1 MSTKPDVLAVG
12 HDGLDLMNVGATLG
26 QHWRKLLLVPI
37 LVTGLAAA
45 ATYLIKP
52 IFTAQTTFLPPQQ
65 QQGGASGALASLGPL
80 AALAGI
86 GGSKT
91 PADQYVSLMQSIT
104 VSDRLI
110 DQFKLIEVYDE
121 DYRVEARKKLAKRV
135 MMLVGKKDGLIRVEV
150 EDTDPARAAA
160 MANQYIEELRRLTG
174 SLAITEAQQRRVF
187 FEAQLKQT
195 RDALGQ
201 AQLALQSSGLNQG
214 AIKSE
219 PRAAAEGYARLRAE
233 VTAAEVKLQGMRR
246 SFVDGAPEIQQQL
259 AVLGALRGQLSRL
272 EQATDPAGGQDYV
285 TKFRDYKYQE
295 TLYELFARQY
305 ELARV
310 DESREGALIQVV
322 DVATPPE
329 KKSKPQRALIALA
342 AGLAALLLLALWVL
356 TRQAWRARVPN
367 GAVSTI

>member
-1 MSTKPDVLAVG
+1 MSAMDDATASGQDGPGLLDMAAQLA
-12 HDGLDLMNVGATLG
+12 L
-26 QHWRKLLLVPI
+26 HWRKLVLVPI
-37 LVTGLAAA
+37 VVTGLAAA

-52 IFTAQTTFLPPQQ
+52 EFKAQTTFLPPQQ
-65 QQGGASGALASLGPL
+65 QQSGAAGALASLGPL

-91 PADQYVSLMQSIT
+91 PADQYVSLMQSTT
-104 VSDRLI
+104 VTDRLI
-110 DQFKLIEVYDE
+110 DQFKLIEVYDVKFRA
-121 DYRVEARKKLAKRV
+121 DARRDLGKHV

-329 KKSKPQRALIALA
+329 KKSKPRRALIALA
-342 AGLAALLLLALWVL
+342 SGLAAFLLLALWIL
-356 TRQAWRARVPN
+356 TRQAWRTRVPH
-367 GAVSTI
+367 GAVGAA